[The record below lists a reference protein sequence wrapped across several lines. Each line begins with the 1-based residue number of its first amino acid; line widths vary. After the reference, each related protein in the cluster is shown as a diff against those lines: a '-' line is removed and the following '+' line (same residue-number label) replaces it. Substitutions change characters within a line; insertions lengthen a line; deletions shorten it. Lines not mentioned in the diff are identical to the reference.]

1 MNVYYSAHRGGQGG
15 TRRRNAYRKSA
26 VSGRSGRGTG
36 RREKGKGG
44 PQNERRNIRASKEG
58 QGLSDALCVLVCALA
73 VVTRPLAAI
82 VQKALFLDDTEAA
95 CERAG
100 EGCVQ
105 SRLFVQ
111 GFLMCLAA
119 LVVVGRLYY
128 LQGEQHMTWLHRAAR
143 QHETKVAVE
152 GARGSILDTS
162 GRTMAVSVEAL
173 GLAVHPHRV
182 TDASS
187 LAKKLAP
194 FTEKNEEALEKILSS
209 NKRFVWLAHGL
220 PRENREA
227 LQSISTTEIS
237 LIPEFRR
244 FYPQGETGGILL
256 GAVGRVGVGLAGIE
270 LAQNKYLSTSG
281 YVLPVQR
288 DAKGRLLRM
297 NQASSGQAMS
307 MLPASLAQESEEDE
321 SEFFR
326 NEGNQL
332 QLSVDIVIQEILESE
347 FARGAEDAQAK
358 RVFGLAMDAD
368 TGEILGLGQTATFD
382 PNLKAKNR
390 VRRMRNVSIQDNF
403 EPGSTLKPI
412 VAAAVLEAKK
422 ARADEEMDCGTA
434 PYRFGKHFIRDAHP
448 VGKASFSEVLVQ
460 SSNICMAKLGRRLG
474 KEALHQSLQTFGF
487 GEVSGLELP
496 GEARG
501 ILRNARSW
509 RTIDVATHSFG
520 QGVAVT
526 ALQLVRA
533 YAALANGGLLV
544 SPTIVK
550 YPNVRDR
557 APQRVIRREVAE
569 QIKNAILG
577 VTESPTG
584 TGKRAR
590 IPGVPVYGKTGTAQ
604 KARVDGRGYDPDRVL
619 ASFIGFVDGSHVG
632 VDRRIVL
639 FVAVDE
645 PGVSPRWGGT
655 LAGPVFKRSME
666 RILSH
671 LLTQSSK
678 GVQRASL
685 ATKAQNLS

>member
-1 MNVYYSAHRGGQGG
+1 V
-15 TRRRNAYRKSA
+15 
-26 VSGRSGRGTG
+26 
-36 RREKGKGG
+36 
-44 PQNERRNIRASKEG
+44 NIPAIA
-58 QGLSDALCVLVCALA
+58 ALLLA
-73 VVTRPLAAI
+73 AILTPLAALL
-82 VQKALFLDDTEAA
+82 QRALFLSEVDSNCDADRDLSIPKRLGFQACVLCVAA
-95 CERAG
+95 
-100 EGCVQ
+100 VI
-105 SRLFVQ
+105 
-111 GFLMCLAA
+111 
-119 LVVVGRLYY
+119 VVGRLYY

-152 GARGSILDTS
+152 GARGSIYDAS
-162 GRTMAVSVEAL
+162 GRTLAVSVEAL

-182 TDASS
+182 ENAGA

-194 FTEKNEEALEKILSS
+194 FTEKNEGELNKILNSS
-209 NKRFVWLAHGL
+209 KRFVWLSHGL
-220 PRENREA
+220 PRESREQLA
-227 LQSISTTEIS
+227 SISSSEIS

-244 FYPQGETGGILL
+244 FYPQGETGGIIL
-256 GAVGRVGVGLAGIE
+256 GAVGRDGTGLAGME
-270 LAQNKYLSTSG
+270 LAQNNYLSTSG

-297 NQASSGQAMS
+297 NQPTSEQSVS
-307 MLPASLAQESEEDE
+307 VLPTSLIAEDE
-321 SEFFR
+321 PNNPEFFR
-326 NEGNQL
+326 NEGSQL
-332 QLSVDIVIQEILESE
+332 RLSVDIVIQEILESE

-382 PNLKAKNR
+382 PNLKDRNR

-412 VAAAVLEAKK
+412 IAAAVLEANK
-422 ARADEEMDCGTA
+422 AEVDEQMDCQTG

-448 VGKASFSEVLVQ
+448 VGIASFSEVLVQ
-460 SSNICMAKLGRRLG
+460 SSNICMAKLGRRMG
-474 KEALHQSLQTFGF
+474 KQKLYESLRTFGF
-487 GEVSGLELP
+487 GQMSDIELP
-496 GEARG
+496 GEAKG
-501 ILRNARSW
+501 ILRNHNSW
-509 RTIDVATHSFG
+509 RTIDIATHSFG

-533 YAALANGGLLV
+533 YAALANGGMLV
-544 SPTIVK
+544 NPTVVK
-550 YPNVRDR
+550 YPKVKNGAPVRI
-557 APQRVIRREVAE
+557 IRKEVAE
-569 QIKNAILG
+569 SIKQAILG
-577 VTESPTG
+577 VTESASG

-604 KARVDGRGYDPDRVL
+604 KARKDGRGYDPDNVL
-619 ASFIGFVDGSHVG
+619 ASFIGFVDGKHVG

-678 GVQRASL
+678 GVQQASL
-685 ATKAQNLS
+685 AGIDETLS